1 MDNFLKNLGILLVV
15 LGTVVLVLSFSFGWV
30 DYNWVDGTALLLVV
44 AGIVVHIIM
53 NKRIQG

>member
-1 MDNFLKNLGILLVV
+1 MKNLGILLVV

-44 AGIVVHIIM
+44 VGIVVHIIM